1 MLIKDYDCIASMNQA
16 AGRRFGDLRG
26 EKAVEDLGKLATSAA
41 LLRLVNQAV
50 ANNQIG
56 TTLLVTVG
64 EDQFEFTLAP
74 FSQEENN
81 RLHWLFLRDITEL
94 SRQQADQARTQSQ
107 TEALL
112 AEKTRQLE
120 ESEKAREKHATEAKS
135 LKEKLQ
141 NPADDGRLIGSSPAL
156 HSLLKQ
162 IGEVAANT
170 TPVLICGEPGTG
182 KGRVAQMIRTASAR
196 HHRPCLDIDCRT
208 AALDEAALLGHVEQ
222 IAPGIFALVDS
233 GTLYLDEVEALPLP
247 LQNTL
252 LKTLREGEIIP
263 VGGKHPRKVAFRV
276 IATTSAD
283 IPSLVQNGAFRLEL
297 YHRLA
302 VNTMIVPPLRQR
314 PEDIVDLITF
324 FVRKFRRRYEKQ
336 VNYLPQTVIDL
347 LVNHPW
353 PGNVAE
359 LKELVRRAV
368 LLAGGSAI
376 TEQEIIFDR
385 HPAPAE
391 APRPEQTPLG
401 NFFNQPLKELLDDFE
416 NNLASFIKQ

>member
-1 MLIKDYDCIASMNQA
+1 MQNIPEVASGFVSRQQVLLDAIPCLVMLIKDYDCIASMNQA

-141 NPADDGRLIGSSPAL
+141 NPADDGSLIGSSPAL
-156 HSLLKQ
+156 RSLLKQ
-162 IGEVAANT
+162 IGVVAADT

-182 KGRVAQMIRTASAR
+182 KGRVAQMIRTASAPR
-196 HHRPCLDIDCRT
+196 RRQCHHRTGD
-208 AALDEAALLGHVEQ
+208 H
-222 IAPGIFALVDS
+222 F
-233 GTLYLDEVEALPLP
+233 
-247 LQNTL
+247 
-252 LKTLREGEIIP
+252 
-263 VGGKHPRKVAFRV
+263 
-276 IATTSAD
+276 
-283 IPSLVQNGAFRLEL
+283 
-297 YHRLA
+297 
-302 VNTMIVPPLRQR
+302 
-314 PEDIVDLITF
+314 
-324 FVRKFRRRYEKQ
+324 
-336 VNYLPQTVIDL
+336 
-347 LVNHPW
+347 
-353 PGNVAE
+353 
-359 LKELVRRAV
+359 
-368 LLAGGSAI
+368 
-376 TEQEIIFDR
+376 
-385 HPAPAE
+385 
-391 APRPEQTPLG
+391 
-401 NFFNQPLKELLDDFE
+401 
-416 NNLASFIKQ
+416 